1 MKKPKK
7 NYWEERSRMS
17 NIPKLRFP
25 EFSGEWEEKKL
36 SDIASFSKGKGYT
49 KNDLVKNG
57 TPIVLYGRMYTK
69 YETVISDIDT
79 FVNLQVGSIISKGG
93 EIIVPASGETAE
105 EISRASVVKNKGI
118 ILGGDLNIL
127 SLQKDK
133 YNPEFFAL
141 TISSGT
147 SQKRL
152 SKLAQGK
159 SVVHLHNED
168 LSGLQIKV
176 PSLAEQQKIADFLSN
191 VDSIITA
198 ETKILNT
205 LQKKKKALMQKLYT
219 RQLRFKSDD
228 GKDFPAWEEKK
239 LGDVC
244 NVLSGKRVP
253 KGNKLTSVNTGLKYI
268 TVSDMGDKFVSNK
281 DIKYITQEIETK
293 IKKYKVITGDI
304 IISVAGTLGK
314 VNIITEEFNNAN
326 LTENCDKLTEFK
338 GCITEYLFYFLQSDK
353 FLDEINRIK
362 TSSAQPK
369 LALDRLRIFVI
380 PIPIIKEQQKI
391 AACLSSLD
399 SLIQTQQKVVTT
411 WQQRKKALL
420 QKMFV

>member
-1 MKKPKK
+1 
-7 NYWEERSRMS
+7 MS

-25 EFSGEWEEKKL
+25 EFKGEWEEKKL

-69 YETVISDIDT
+69 YEAVISDIDT

-176 PSLAEQQKIADFLSN
+176 SSLAEQQKIADFLSN

-205 LQKKKKALMQKLYT
+205 LQKKKKALMQKLFT
-219 RQLRFKSDD
+219 RQLRFKSAD
-228 GKDFPAWEEKK
+228 GTDFPEWEEKK

-338 GCITEYLFYFLQSDK
+338 GCITEYLFYYLQSDK

-420 QKMFV
+420 QQMFI

>member
-1 MKKPKK
+1 
-7 NYWEERSRMS
+7 MS

-25 EFSGEWEEKKL
+25 VFSGEWEEKKL
-36 SDIASFSKGKGYT
+36 DSLSLINPKPGDLPEVFSYI
-49 KNDLVKNG
+49 DLESVKNG
-57 TPIVLYGRMYTK
+57 VL
-69 YETVISDIDT
+69 
-79 FVNLQVGSIISKGG
+79 LQEKIIKK
-93 EIIVPASGETAE
+93 E
-105 EISRASVVKNKGI
+105 EAPSRAQRLLEEKDILFQTVRPYQRNNYFFNSKSPTVASTGYAQFRVNKNNYPSFLYQYLYTNNFVKNV
-118 ILGGDLNIL
+118 LDRC
-127 SLQKDK
+127 
-133 YNPEFFAL
+133 
-141 TISSGT
+141 SGT
-147 SQKRL
+147 SFPAISTNDL
-152 SKLAQGK
+152 LEIC
-159 SVVHLHNED
+159 LH
-168 LSGLQIKV
+168 I

-205 LQKKKKALMQKLYT
+205 LQKKKKALMQKLFT
-219 RQLRFKSDD
+219 QQLRFKSDD

-338 GCITEYLFYFLQSDK
+338 GCITEYLFYYLQSDK

-391 AACLSSLD
+391 ATCLSSLD
-399 SLIQTQQKVVTT
+399 SLIQTQQKVVTI

-420 QKMFV
+420 QQMFI

>member
-1 MKKPKK
+1 MC
-7 NYWEERSRMS
+7 

-36 SDIASFSKGKGYT
+36 GDIASFSKGKGYT
-49 KNDLVKNG
+49 KNDLVNDG
-57 TPIVLYGRMYTK
+57 SPIILYGRMYTK

-79 FVNLQVGSIISKGG
+79 FVNLQKGSIISKGG

-118 ILGGDLNIL
+118 ILGGDLNII

-176 PSLAEQQKIADFLSN
+176 PTLAEQQKIADFLSN

-205 LQKKKKALMQKLYT
+205 LQKKKKALMQKLFT

-228 GKDFPAWEEKK
+228 GTNFPAWEEKCIDEIAECIAGATPDTK
-239 LGDVC
+239 KNEYWENGTIPWMSSGEVNKKYVYETDRTITQLGYKKC
-244 NVLSGKRVP
+244 STKMIP
-253 KGNKLTSVNTGLKYI
+253 VNTVVIALAGQGKTRG
-268 TVSDMGDKFVSNK
+268 TVAL
-281 DIKYITQEIETK
+281 TK
-293 IKKYKVITGDI
+293 IELCTNQSLCAI
-304 IISVAGTLGK
+304 INKSEY
-314 VNIITEEFNNAN
+314 NS
-326 LTENCDKLTEFK
+326 
-338 GCITEYLFYFLQSDK
+338 EYLFHYL
-353 FLDEINRIK
+353 
-362 TSSAQPK
+362 SSQYQELRKISSGGDASRGGLNLK
-369 LALDRLRIFVI
+369 LVGSYRVPLPCIE
-380 PIPIIKEQQKI
+380 EQQKI
-391 AACLSSLD
+391 ADCLSSID

-420 QKMFV
+420 QQMFI

>member
-1 MKKPKK
+1 
-7 NYWEERSRMS
+7 MS
-17 NIPKLRFP
+17 NTPKLRFP
-25 EFSGEWEEKKL
+25 EFSGEWEEKRL

-49 KNDLVKNG
+49 KNDLVNDG
-57 TPIVLYGRMYTK
+57 SPIILYGRMYTK

-79 FVNLQVGSIISKGG
+79 FVNLQEGSIISKGG

-176 PSLAEQQKIADFLSN
+176 PSLPEQQKIADFLSN

-205 LQKKKKALMQKLYT
+205 LQKKKKALMQKLFT
-219 RQLRFKSDD
+219 QQLRFKSDD
-228 GKDFPAWEEKK
+228 GTDFPAWEERK

-244 NVLSGKRVP
+244 DIIGGGTPDTNKAEYWN
-253 KGNKLTSVNTGLKYI
+253 GNIQWFTPTEIGNTKYI
-268 TVSDMGDKFVSNK
+268 SESKRK
-281 DIKYITQEIETK
+281 ITQLGFEKSSAKLLPVGTILFT
-293 IKKYKVITGDI
+293 
-304 IISVAGTLGK
+304 SRATLGEMS
-314 VNIITEEFNNAN
+314 ITTVECTTNQGFQSLIPNKNFVHP
-326 LTENCDKLTEFK
+326 D
-338 GCITEYLFYFLQSDK
+338 YLYYLQPILQKYCYSKASGSTFL
-353 FLDEINRIK
+353 EI
-362 TSSAQPK
+362 SAK
-369 LALDRLRIFVI
+369 SLKECHI
-380 PIPIIKEQQKI
+380 PLPCKAEQQKI
-391 AACLSSLD
+391 ADCLSSMD

-420 QKMFV
+420 QQMFI

>member
-1 MKKPKK
+1 
-7 NYWEERSRMS
+7 MS

-49 KNDLVKNG
+49 KNDLENDG
-57 TPIVLYGRMYTK
+57 SPIILYGRMYTK

-79 FVNLQVGSIISKGG
+79 FVNLQEGSIISKGG

-118 ILGGDLNIL
+118 ILGGDLNII

-205 LQKKKKALMQKLYT
+205 LQKRKKALMQKLFT
-219 RQLRFKSDD
+219 QQLRFKSDD

-239 LGDVC
+239 LGECVEILDSQRKPIESKERA
-244 NVLSGKRVP
+244 NRKGEYPYYGASGIID
-253 KGNKLTSVNTGLKYI
+253 YI
-268 TVSDMGDKFVSNK
+268 DDYLFEGES
-281 DIKYITQEIETK
+281 IL
-293 IKKYKVITGDI
+293 
-304 IISVAGTLGK
+304 LGEDGA
-314 VNIITEEFNNAN
+314 NIINRNSRLAFIAKGKYWVNNHAHIMKAN
-326 LTENCDKLTEFK
+326 ADNLNYFIC
-338 GCITEYLFYFLQSDK
+338 EYLES
-353 FLDEINRIK
+353 LDYSKICAG
-362 TSSAQPK
+362 SAQPK
-369 LALDRLRIFVI
+369 LTQDVI
-380 PIPIIKEQQKI
+380 RNLIINAPCKEEQQKI
-391 AACLSSLD
+391 ADCLSSLD

-420 QKMFV
+420 QQMFI

>member
-1 MKKPKK
+1 
-7 NYWEERSRMS
+7 MS

-25 EFSGEWEEKKL
+25 EFSGEWEEKRLDSL
-36 SDIASFSKGKGYT
+36 SLINPKPGDLPEVFSYI
-49 KNDLVKNG
+49 DLESVKNG
-57 TPIVLYGRMYTK
+57 VL
-69 YETVISDIDT
+69 
-79 FVNLQVGSIISKGG
+79 LQEKIIKK
-93 EIIVPASGETAE
+93 E
-105 EISRASVVKNKGI
+105 EAPSRAQRLLEEKDILFQTVRPYQRNHYFFNSKSPTVASTGYDQFRVNKNNYPSFLYQYLYTNNFVKNV
-118 ILGGDLNIL
+118 LDRC
-127 SLQKDK
+127 
-133 YNPEFFAL
+133 
-141 TISSGT
+141 SGT
-147 SQKRL
+147 SFPAISTNDL
-152 SKLAQGK
+152 LEIC
-159 SVVHLHNED
+159 LH
-168 LSGLQIKV
+168 I
-176 PSLAEQQKIADFLSN
+176 PSLPEQQKIADFLSN

-198 ETKILNT
+198 ETKILNA
-205 LQKKKKALMQKLYT
+205 LQKKKKALMQKLFT

-228 GKDFPAWEEKK
+228 GTDFPAWEEKK

-244 NVLSGKRVP
+244 SVLSGKRVP

-338 GCITEYLFYFLQSDK
+338 GCITEYLFYFLQSEK

-380 PIPIIKEQQKI
+380 PIPIIEEQQKI
-391 AACLSSLD
+391 ADCLSSID

-420 QKMFV
+420 QQMFV

>member
-1 MKKPKK
+1 
-7 NYWEERSRMS
+7 MS